1 MRIFGCER
9 WRVRSSKCNERVLWL
24 PCKNTTGNLSAAV
37 LLTNLH
43 GKQNGHWLRC
53 ELPRTLTK
61 PYVVSGQAKTYCP
74 PSEVGFD
81 SWFTVYKAAW
91 CGLLQL
97 SCSEKTGTQR
107 TKHPDLASSIPGPR
121 LACSR
126 FASPCPSSSANSP
139 ARNGTMAV
147 HRLQH
152 SGSSQNTQRPSMLT
166 ASLRDPARVSTPK
179 MSSSITK
186 TTLRSVAVHLV

>member
-1 MRIFGCER
+1 MS
-9 WRVRSSKCNERVLWL
+9 RSSKCNERVLWL
-24 PCKNTTGNLSAAV
+24 PCKNTMILAISRPQYCSLICTASKMGIGCVA
-37 LLTNLH
+37 
-43 GKQNGHWLRC
+43 G
-53 ELPRTLTK
+53 LPRTLTK

-74 PSEVGFD
+74 PSEVGVD
-81 SWFTVYKAAW
+81 SWFAVYKAAW
-91 CGLLQL
+91 CGLLPL
-97 SCSEKTGTQR
+97 SCSKKTGTQR

-126 FASPCPSSSANSP
+126 FVSPCPSSSANSL

-152 SGSSQNTQRPSMLT
+152 SASSQNTQRPSMLT

-186 TTLRSVAVHLV
+186 TMLRSVAVILSSRNCCFT

>member
-1 MRIFGCER
+1 M
-9 WRVRSSKCNERVLWL
+9 VL
-24 PCKNTTGNLSAAV
+24 PFIRQPG
-37 LLTNLH
+37 
-43 GKQNGHWLRC
+43 
-53 ELPRTLTK
+53 
-61 PYVVSGQAKTYCP
+61 
-74 PSEVGFD
+74 
-81 SWFTVYKAAW
+81 

-97 SCSEKTGTQR
+97 SCSKKTGTQR
-107 TKHPDLASSIPGPR
+107 TKHPDLASTIPGPR

-126 FASPCPSSSANSP
+126 FVSPCPSSSANSP
-139 ARNGTMAV
+139 ARNGKMAV

-186 TTLRSVAVHLV
+186 TTLRSVAVILSSRNCCFTCKCCSHDSQCCGRMSLLIHLTAVAYSGLFIPADRILEVVPWS